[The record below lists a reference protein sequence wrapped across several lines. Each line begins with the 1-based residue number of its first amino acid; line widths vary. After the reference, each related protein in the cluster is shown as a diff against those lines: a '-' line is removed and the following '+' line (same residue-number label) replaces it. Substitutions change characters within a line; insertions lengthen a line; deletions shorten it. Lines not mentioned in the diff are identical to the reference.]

1 MICQL
6 WHGLCS
12 PAFAGGKVPLF
23 FTCLSTM
30 VCDGY
35 IYIYIYI
42 YMLLQAEDAALPDF
56 ISFLALKLF
65 PRFKM

>member
-1 MICQL
+1 MPIRIACFMICQL

-12 PAFAGGKVPLF
+12 AAFAGGKVPLF
-23 FTCLSTM
+23 FTCLSNM
-30 VCDGY
+30 VCDL
-35 IYIYIYI
+35 
-42 YMLLQAEDAALPDF
+42 YMLLQVEDAALPDF

>member
-1 MICQL
+1 MVYALLLLLVERCPFFL
-6 WHGLCS
+6 
-12 PAFAGGKVPLF
+12 PAFPPWYV
-23 FTCLSTM
+23 M
-30 VCDGY
+30 D
-35 IYIYIYI
+35 IYI

>member
-1 MICQL
+1 L
-6 WHGLCS
+6 LYDLSTGLCS

-23 FTCLSTM
+23 FTCLSNM

-35 IYIYIYI
+35 IYIYA
-42 YMLLQAEDAALPDF
+42 LLQAEDAALPDF